1 MFARYQTRRRP
12 QRSLLLGLAAL
23 APFALG
29 ACADHPT
36 APSGRRLLVP
46 SLSRS
51 GPTVTVTNIVDMG
64 TLGGVNSV
72 AHDVNE
78 QGWVV
83 GESPPPG
90 TGVQHAFLWRRNRGM
105 ADLGTLGGLYS
116 VANDINDRGQVV
128 GIATTGSGYHAF
140 LWEEKTGMTDLG
152 PALWPTPW
160 RSGGPAI
167 SRDGQVAFN
176 APDGAV
182 ILWKDG
188 VATSLGSLGSVA
200 RFGVVGMNDL
210 GEIVGTGVLS
220 ETLGIRPLLFRPGVG
235 LIDLGTVGGGGQ
247 PSAISGQPSAINNRS
262 VVVGGDYTYPPSQA
276 FIWREGA
283 GMTLL
288 AQPDGTR
295 PPDTDAYDVND
306 DGLVVVGMWSA
317 AGTLVRAFA
326 WLPATGFVDLGT
338 LGGPIALAEA
348 VNERGDVVG
357 VSSTASGAYH
367 AALWE
372 VKVKTPGPPR

>member
-1 MFARYQTRRRP
+1 MFARYQTRG
-12 QRSLLLGLAAL
+12 RSKRCFLLALAAL

-29 ACADHPT
+29 ACADHPS
-36 APSGRRLLVP
+36 APSGPRLPVP

-51 GPTVTVTNIVDMG
+51 GPTVAVTNIIDLG
-64 TLGGVNSV
+64 TLGGAYSI
-72 AHDVNE
+72 AHDVNKR
-78 QGWVV
+78 GWVV
-83 GESPPPG
+83 GESAPLG

-105 ADLGTLGGLYS
+105 VDLGTLGGLYS

-140 LWEEKTGMTDLG
+140 LWQEKTGMIDLG
-152 PALWPTPW
+152 PALRDPPW
-160 RSGGPAI
+160 RSGGAAI

-188 VATSLGSLGSVA
+188 VATSLGSLGSLA
-200 RFGVVGMNDL
+200 RFGVVAMNDF
-210 GEIVGTGVLS
+210 GEIVGTGSLT
-220 ETLGIRPLLFRPGVG
+220 EAQGIRPLLFRPGVG
-235 LIDLGTVGGGGQ
+235 LIDLGTIGGVGAVTGQ
-247 PSAISGQPSAINNRS
+247 PSAVNNRS
-262 VVVGGDYTYPPSQA
+262 VVVGVDYTYTPSQA

-295 PPDTDAYDVND
+295 PPNTDAFGVND
-306 DGLVVVGMWSA
+306 DGLVVGTVRFA
-317 AGTLVRAFA
+317 AGADIRAFA

-338 LGGPIALAEA
+338 LGGPTAIAEA

-357 VSSTASGAYH
+357 VSSTASGAWH
-367 AALWE
+367 ATLWE
-372 VKVKTPGPPR
+372 AKVKSPGPPR